1 VLNARTLG
9 GVQRTVRGMAVQ
21 QSTRTPIDEAALVA
35 RARAGD
41 REAQDAL
48 VRRYLADVYRI
59 AYRLLGEEDLAQDA
73 AQDAMV
79 NAIRGLDRFRGESSF
94 RTWVL
99 RIAANSAKSHAR
111 RRWRKREVDWT
122 VVEDVASDGAD
133 PEESVAVRDEAERA
147 NRMLAGLPRKQRL
160 AVELRVNQGLDYPDV
175 ARILNCSTGAARVNY
190 HLGIKRLREL
200 MR

>member
-1 VLNARTLG
+1 MSVEPG
-9 GVQRTVRGMAVQ
+9 
-21 QSTRTPIDEAALVA
+21 TRAPLDEAALIG
-35 RARAGD
+35 RARTGD

-48 VRRYLADVYRI
+48 VRRYLADVYRV

-79 NAIRGLDRFRGESSF
+79 NAMRALDRFREEASF

-111 RRWRKREVDWT
+111 RRWRKREVT
-122 VVEDVASDGAD
+122 LRAVEGLAGEEAD
-133 PEESVAVRDEAERA
+133 PEETAVVRDEAARVKAVLET
-147 NRMLAGLPRKQRL
+147 LPRKQRM
-160 AVELRVNQGLDYPDV
+160 AVELRVNQGLEYPEV

-190 HLGIKRLREL
+190 HLGIKKLREL